1 MDASKYRSRGHT
13 MANNKKLP
21 PYLLLVLLAI
31 GAAAVS
37 VGILHKMRER
47 RVLTVLLQER
57 DQQLMS
63 FQVLFEK
70 EKEINKEMRRKV
82 DELEAKTS
90 ALSIERAE
98 LKNKL
103 MDSET
108 TTTYLT
114 NTQKELEAA
123 LVEKESHIN
132 QMKENVAASNP
143 DQATTGKEFLQEKEA
158 ELDKSANSSDS
169 IPVTAEDNSN
179 STTTSESNHQE
190 ENNVVGANNENATSE
205 LEKPENSGDSM
216 AAPAEEEN
224 SSITNASE
232 RSHQDESIL
241 VGVNNEN
248 TSSDAVVPD
257 KTENTNDSV
266 PTTAEEQNSY
276 NTTATESNE
285 QDNSSSQEQ
294 FVKLTTNMEDGQP
307 QETKSDANE
316 QPDDAPEGSHSD
328 KSELP
333 QWSQKQED
341 SQEASKEEPDGT
353 KQVENPQ
360 GEVSNHSRD
369 SKLLENQDGSV
380 IIEEAA
386 KEINPEGTSSKESLT
401 EANQNKTQAVEPAA
415 NPADANPSMPTNN
428 EEIKE
433 TSKRHRR
440 RRSRS
445 RRKRRATVAANNND
459 GNHQMEVDTTA

>member
-1 MDASKYRSRGHT
+1 MDASKYRSRSHT
-13 MANNKKLP
+13 MANNNKKLP

-70 EKEINKEMRRKV
+70 EKENNKEMRRKV

-248 TSSDAVVPD
+248 TTSDAVVPD

-266 PTTAEEQNSY
+266 PTTADEQNSY

-316 QPDDAPEGSHSD
+316 QSADAPEGSHSD

-353 KQVENPQ
+353 
-360 GEVSNHSRD
+360 RD

-386 KEINPEGTSSKESLT
+386 KEINPEGTSSEESLT